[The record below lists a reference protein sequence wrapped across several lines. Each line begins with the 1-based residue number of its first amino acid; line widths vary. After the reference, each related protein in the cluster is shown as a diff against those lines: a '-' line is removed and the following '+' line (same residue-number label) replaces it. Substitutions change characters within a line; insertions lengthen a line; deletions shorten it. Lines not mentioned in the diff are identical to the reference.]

1 MRMRECVLSGWNK
14 GHKNET
20 LFFCGLLSLLLADL
34 IFIFYHHF
42 DYAINEK
49 KTQRPNKQLLTK

>member
-20 LFFCGLLSLLLADL
+20 LFFCGLLSLLLLDL
-34 IFIFYHHF
+34 ILIFHHHF

-49 KTQRPNKQLLTK
+49 KTQ